1 MWINLIF
8 RTVEQGLAF
17 GLLAMGVYI
26 TFRILDFPDLTVEG
40 SFPLGA
46 AITARFIVMGTDP
59 FLATLFAFIAGGCA
73 GIITGLIN
81 TKLKIAGLLAGILT
95 MTSLYSI
102 NLRIMGRSNIPLLRE
117 PTIINRIED
126 FIEGLGMNSD
136 YVSLFGFITIIFIIK
151 LLLDYFLYTEMGM
164 SLRATGNNP
173 VMIESLGVNTDVYKI
188 MGLALANGLVA
199 LSGSLVAQYQGF
211 TDVGMG
217 IGMIVIGLASVIIG
231 EVVIRTS
238 KIPLATLGVI
248 VGAIIYRLAIAL
260 ALQLGFAPTDLK
272 IVTAVLVILSLGAP
286 TLRKF
291 MIQDEFAE
299 HLMERGASDAES

>member
-1 MWINLIF
+1 MWINLIL

-59 FLATLFAFIAGGCA
+59 FLATLFAFAAGACA

-117 PTIINRIED
+117 PTIISRIEG
-126 FIEGLGMNSD
+126 FIEGLGMNPD
-136 YVSLFGFITIIFIIK
+136 YVSLFGFIIIIFIIK
-151 LLLDYFLYTEMGM
+151 LLLDYFLYTEIGM

-173 VMIESLGVNTDVYKI
+173 IMIESLGVNTDVYKI

-299 HLMERGASDAES
+299 HLMERRSSDAEN

>member
-1 MWINLIF
+1 MSFNLLMG
-8 RTVEQGLAF
+8 TLEQGLAY

-46 AITARFIVMGTDP
+46 AVAAVSIVSGVNP
-59 FLATLFAFIAGGCA
+59 FLATFFAFLAGSIAGV
-73 GIITGLIN
+73 ITGIIN
-81 TKLKIAGLLAGILT
+81 TKLNIAGLLAGILT

-102 NLRIMGRSNIPLLRE
+102 NLRIMGKSNIPLLRE
-117 PTIINRIED
+117 RTIITILRD
-126 FIEGLGMNSD
+126 LGIPAG
-136 YVSLFGFITIIFIIK
+136 YVALISFIIIVFLIK
-151 LLLDYFLYTEMGM
+151 GLIDYFLYTEIGM
-164 SLRATGNNP
+164 AVRATGDNS
-173 VMIESLGVNTDVYKI
+173 VMIETLGVNPDTIKI

-211 TDVGMG
+211 TDIGMG

-238 KIPLATLGVI
+238 KIPFATLGVI
-248 VGAIIYRLAIAL
+248 LGSIIYRLAIAV

-272 IVTAVLVILSLGAP
+272 IVTAVLVVLALGAP
-286 TLRKF
+286 SLRKI

-299 HLMERGASDAES
+299 HLLEGGNIDVKTK

>member
-1 MWINLIF
+1 MWLSIF
-8 RTVEQGLAF
+8 QGTIEQGLAF
-17 GLLAMGVYI
+17 GLLAMGVYL

-46 AITARFIVMGTDP
+46 AVCATFIINGTNP
-59 FLATLFAFIAGGCA
+59 FLATFFAFTA
-73 GIITGLIN
+73 GILAGMITGIIN

-117 PTIINRIED
+117 RTIITMIKD
-126 FIEGLGMNSD
+126 WGVSTK
-136 YVSLFGFITIIFIIK
+136 YVSLVAFILIILIVKIMIDF
-151 LLLDYFLYTEMGM
+151 FLYTELGM
-164 SLRATGNNP
+164 AIRATGDSP
-173 VMIESLGVNTDVYKI
+173 IMIETLGVNTDYIKI
-188 MGLALANGLVA
+188 MGLGLANGLVA
-199 LSGSLVAQYQGF
+199 LSGALVSQYQGF
-211 TDVGMG
+211 TDIGMG

-238 KIPLATLGVI
+238 KIPYATLGVI
-248 VGAIIYRLAIAL
+248 LGSIIYRLAIAT

-272 IVTAVLVILSLGAP
+272 VVTAILVILALGAP
-286 TLRKF
+286 SLRKF

-299 HLMERGASDAES
+299 HLLEGGAPDVKSN

>member
-1 MWINLIF
+1 MWINLF
-8 RTVEQGLAF
+8 MRTIEQGIAF
-17 GLLAMGVYI
+17 SLLAMGVYL

-46 AITARFIVMGTDP
+46 AVVAKSIVLGVNP
-59 FLATLFAFIAGGCA
+59 FLATLLAFIAGGIA
-73 GIITGLIN
+73 GIITGVIN

-95 MTSLYSI
+95 MTSLYSL

-117 PTIINRIED
+117 PTIIRIIEKWGISSRFVALIT
-126 FIEGLGMNSD
+126 FILI
-136 YVSLFGFITIIFIIK
+136 V
-151 LLLDYFLYTEMGM
+151 LLVKALIDYFLYTEVGM
-164 SLRATGNNP
+164 AIRATGDNP
-173 VMIESLGVNTDVYKI
+173 VMIESLGVNTDYIKI
-188 MGLALANGLVA
+188 LGLSMANGLVA
-199 LSGSLVAQYQGF
+199 LSGALVAQYQGF

-238 KIPLATLGVI
+238 RIPLATLGVI
-248 VGAIIYRLAIAL
+248 IGSIIYRLAIAI

-272 IVTAVLVILSLGAP
+272 IVTAILVIMALGAP
-286 TLRKF
+286 SLRKF

-299 HLMERGASDAES
+299 HLLEEGVSDVKDN